1 MKKQIS
7 PPGRADQA
15 SRSKQSEALLRLVQG
30 MRADIAD
37 YRRLRELLELQFDA
51 VLRHQSQALVD
62 VAGKITE
69 LVDTLEQRRQERV
82 VLACDVIGPGK
93 PVSMQGVVRLLAES
107 SRIKVE
113 ADWETLEGLV
123 RECKQANMRNCRLLT
138 DQHEIM
144 QRVLNQEAHT
154 YVPA

>member
-1 MKKQIS
+1 MKKQMS
-7 PPGRADQA
+7 PPDRADQA
-15 SRSKQSEALLRLVQG
+15 SRSKRSEALIRLVQG

-51 VLRHQSQALVD
+51 VLRHQSQSLVD
-62 VAGKITE
+62 VADKITE

-82 VLACDVIGPGK
+82 ALAGEVIGHGK
-93 PVSMQGVVRLLAES
+93 PVSMQGVARLLAES
-107 SRIKVE
+107 SRAKLE

-138 DQHEIM
+138 DQHETM
-144 QRVLNQEAHT
+144 QRVLHQETHT

>member
-15 SRSKQSEALLRLVQG
+15 SRSKQSAALIRLVQG

-51 VLRHQSQALVD
+51 VLRHQSPTLVD
-62 VAGKITE
+62 LSGKITA
-69 LVDTLEQRRQERV
+69 LVDTLDQRRQERMT
-82 VLACDVIGPGK
+82 LAGELIGPGK

-107 SRIKVE
+107 SRASVE
-113 ADWETLEGLV
+113 ADWETLEELV
-123 RECKQANMRNCRLLT
+123 RDCKDANMRNCRLLT
-138 DQHEIM
+138 EQHETM

-154 YVPA
+154 YAPA